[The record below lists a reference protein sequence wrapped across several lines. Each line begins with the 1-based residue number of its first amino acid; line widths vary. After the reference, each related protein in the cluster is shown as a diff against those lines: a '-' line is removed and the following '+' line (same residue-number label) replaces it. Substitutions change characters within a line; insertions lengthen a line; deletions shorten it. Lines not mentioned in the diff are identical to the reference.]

1 MTPGERAVA
10 VRAIAAMSA
19 FARLAD
25 SPAGKAT
32 AYREALLIDPRN
44 PNGTLESFLGLLHRH
59 RAEWDVFVDSLP
71 NRSWAA
77 EMVRQL

>member
-10 VRAIAAMSA
+10 VRAIAAMRE

-25 SPAGKAT
+25 SAEGRAT
-32 AYREALLIDPRN
+32 AYCEALSIDPRN
-44 PNGTLESFLGLLHRH
+44 PRGARESFLGLLQRH
-59 RAEWDVFVDSLP
+59 RAEWDGFVGSLP
-71 NRSWAA
+71 NRSWVR